1 MAMAEKNI
9 LDSTVNPPLI
19 LVVDDSPESLE
30 VISTELIKYYEVHV
44 ATDGERCLEL
54 ARRVR
59 RPDLILLDVM
69 MPGMDGYEV
78 CRRLK
83 ANPDTADIP
92 VLFLS
97 GRTAAEDE
105 RIGLEI
111 GAEDYLGKPVNVA
124 VMLARVRAHLRLKSA
139 ADYLRDQNYF
149 LEREVAR
156 RVRELSVVQDITIY
170 AMATLAETRD
180 NETGNHIRRTQNYVI
195 TLATK
200 LVESP
205 KYSVQLPRQDIELLY
220 KSAPLHDIGKI
231 GIPDRILLKPG
242 RLTPEEFEIMKT
254 HAAIGR
260 DSIVA
265 AERLVS
271 MPDSF
276 LRFAKEIAGSHHEKW
291 DGSGYPEG
299 LAGEAIPLSA
309 RLMALADV
317 YDALISKRVYKE
329 AFTHEVA
336 RNIILQGRGTH
347 FDPAV
352 IDAFIALEQDFID
365 IAKRFSDGDNEQIPA
380 ALSAQ

>member
-1 MAMAEKNI
+1 MIENLI
-9 LDSTVNPPLI
+9 HTNPGATLI
-19 LVVDDSPESLE
+19 LVVDDSPDSLE
-30 VISTELIKYYEVHV
+30 LISSELMKYYEVHV
-44 ATDGERCLEL
+44 ATDGVRCLEL

-69 MPGMDGYEV
+69 MPDMDGYEV

-111 GAEDYLGKPVNVA
+111 GAEDYLAKPVNPA
-124 VMLARVRAHLRLKSA
+124 VMLARVRAHLRLKAA
-139 ADYLRDQNYF
+139 ADYLRDQNSF

-156 RVRELSVVQDITIY
+156 RVRELSAVQDITIY

-200 LVESP
+200 LAENP
-205 KYSVQLPRQDIELLY
+205 KYAVQLPRQDIELLY

-254 HAAIGR
+254 HAAIGKS
-260 DSIVA
+260 SIQA
-265 AERLVS
+265 AEQLVG

-276 LRFAKEIAGSHHEKW
+276 LRFAKEISGSHHEKW

-329 AFTHEVA
+329 AFSHEVA
-336 RNIILQGRGTH
+336 RNIIVQGRGTH

-365 IAKRFSDGDNEQIPA
+365 IARRFSDNDTEQKASLPAPA
-380 ALSAQ
+380 A

>member
-1 MAMAEKNI
+1 MIENLI
-9 LDSTVNPPLI
+9 HTNPGTTLI
-19 LVVDDSPESLE
+19 LVVDDSPDSLE
-30 VISTELIKYYEVHV
+30 LISSELMKYYEVHV
-44 ATDGERCLEL
+44 ATDGVRCLEL

-59 RPDLILLDVM
+59 QPDLILLDVM

-92 VLFLS
+92 ILFLS
-97 GRTAAEDE
+97 GRTEAEDE

-111 GAEDYLGKPVNVA
+111 GAEDYLAKPVNEA
-124 VMLARVRAHLRLKSA
+124 VMLARVRAHLRLKAA
-139 ADYLRDQNYF
+139 ADYLRDQNSF

-156 RVRELSVVQDITIY
+156 RVRELSSVQDITIY

-200 LVESP
+200 MAENP
-205 KYSVQLPRQDIELLY
+205 KYAVQLPRQDIELLY

-254 HAAIGR
+254 HAAIGK
-260 DSIVA
+260 DSIKA
-265 AERLVS
+265 AEQLVG

-329 AFTHEVA
+329 AFSHEVA
-336 RNIILQGRGTH
+336 RNIIVQGRGTH

-365 IAKRFSDGDNEQIPA
+365 IARRFSDNDSELTSTLPAPA
-380 ALSAQ
+380 A

>member
-1 MAMAEKNI
+1 MIENLI
-9 LDSTVNPPLI
+9 HTNPGATLI
-19 LVVDDSPESLE
+19 LVVDDSPDSLE
-30 VISTELIKYYEVHV
+30 LISSELMKYYEVHV
-44 ATDGERCLEL
+44 ATDGVRCLEL

-59 RPDLILLDVM
+59 RPDLILLDAM
-69 MPGMDGYEV
+69 MPDMDGYEV

-111 GAEDYLGKPVNVA
+111 GAEDYLAKPVNPA
-124 VMLARVRAHLRLKSA
+124 VMLARVRAHLRLKAA
-139 ADYLRDQNYF
+139 ADYLRDQNSF

-156 RVRELSVVQDITIY
+156 RVRELSAVQDITIY

-200 LVESP
+200 LAENP
-205 KYSVQLPRQDIELLY
+205 KYAVQLPRQDIELLY

-242 RLTPEEFEIMKT
+242 RLTPEEFDIMKT
-254 HAAIGR
+254 HAAIGKA
-260 DSIVA
+260 SIEA
-265 AERLVS
+265 AEQLVG

-329 AFTHEVA
+329 AFSHEVA
-336 RNIILQGRGTH
+336 RNIIVQGNGTH

-365 IAKRFSDGDNEQIPA
+365 IAKRFSDNDAELTA
-380 ALSAQ
+380 APSVSAS

>member
-1 MAMAEKNI
+1 MIENLI
-9 LDSTVNPPLI
+9 HTNPGATLI
-19 LVVDDSPESLE
+19 LVVDDSPDSLE
-30 VISTELIKYYEVHV
+30 LISSELMKYYEVHV
-44 ATDGERCLEL
+44 ATDGVRCLEL

-83 ANPDTADIP
+83 ANPETADIP

-111 GAEDYLGKPVNVA
+111 GAEDYLAKPVNPA
-124 VMLARVRAHLRLKSA
+124 VMLARVRAHLRLKAA
-139 ADYLRDQNYF
+139 ADYLRDQNSF

-200 LVESP
+200 LAENP
-205 KYSVQLPRQDIELLY
+205 KYAVQLPRQDIELLY

-254 HAAIGR
+254 HAAIGKS
-260 DSIVA
+260 SIQA
-265 AERLVS
+265 AEQLVG

-329 AFTHEVA
+329 AFSHEVA
-336 RNIILQGRGTH
+336 RNIIVQGNGTH

-365 IAKRFSDGDNEQIPA
+365 IAKRFSDNDAELTA
-380 ALSAQ
+380 APSVSAS

>member
-1 MAMAEKNI
+1 MMEHLDQTKP
-9 LDSTVNPPLI
+9 DSTLI
-19 LVVDDSPESLE
+19 LVVDDSPDSLE
-30 VISTELIKYYEVHV
+30 LISSELMKYYEVHV
-44 ATDGERCLEL
+44 ATDGLRCLEL

-92 VLFLS
+92 LLFLS

-111 GAEDYLGKPVNVA
+111 GAEDYLAKPVNPA
-124 VMLARVRAHLRLKSA
+124 VMLARVRAHLRLKAA
-139 ADYLRDQNYF
+139 ADYLRDQNSF

-156 RVRELSVVQDITIY
+156 RVREISAVQDITIY

-195 TLATK
+195 TLASK
-200 LVESP
+200 LAENP
-205 KYSVQLPRQDIELLY
+205 KYAVQLPRQDIELLY

-254 HAAIGR
+254 HAAIGK
-260 DSIVA
+260 DSIQA
-265 AERLVS
+265 AEQLVG

-329 AFTHEVA
+329 AFSHEVA
-336 RNIILQGRGTH
+336 RNIIVQGRGTH

-365 IAKRFSDGDNEQIPA
+365 IARRFSDNDSELTATLPAPA
-380 ALSAQ
+380 A

>member
-1 MAMAEKNI
+1 MMEHLDQTKP
-9 LDSTVNPPLI
+9 DSTLI
-19 LVVDDSPESLE
+19 LVVDDSPDSLE
-30 VISTELIKYYEVHV
+30 LISSELMKYYEVHV
-44 ATDGERCLEL
+44 ATDGVRCLEL

-97 GRTAAEDE
+97 GRNAAEDE

-111 GAEDYLGKPVNVA
+111 GAEDYLAKPVNPA
-124 VMLARVRAHLRLKSA
+124 VMLARVRAHLRLKAA
-139 ADYLRDQNYF
+139 ADYLRDQNSF

-156 RVRELSVVQDITIY
+156 RVREISAVQDITIY

-200 LVESP
+200 LAEFP
-205 KYSVQLPRQDIELLY
+205 KYAVQLPRQDIELLY

-254 HAAIGR
+254 HAAIGK
-260 DSIVA
+260 DSIQA
-265 AERLVS
+265 AEQLVG

-291 DGSGYPEG
+291 DGSGYPDG

-329 AFTHEVA
+329 AFSHEVA
-336 RNIILQGRGTH
+336 RNLIVQGRGTH

-365 IAKRFSDGDNEQIPA
+365 IAKRFSDNDTELA
-380 ALSAQ
+380 ATPSASAA

>member
-1 MAMAEKNI
+1 MMEHLDQTKP
-9 LDSTVNPPLI
+9 DSTLI
-19 LVVDDSPESLE
+19 LVVDDSPDSLE
-30 VISTELIKYYEVHV
+30 LISSELMKYYEVHV
-44 ATDGERCLEL
+44 ATDGVRCLEL

-111 GAEDYLGKPVNVA
+111 GAEDYLAKPVNPA
-124 VMLARVRAHLRLKSA
+124 VMLARVRAHLRLKAA
-139 ADYLRDQNYF
+139 ADYLRDQNSF

-156 RVRELSVVQDITIY
+156 RVREISAVQDITIY

-200 LVESP
+200 LAEFP
-205 KYSVQLPRQDIELLY
+205 KYAVQLPRQDIELLY

-254 HAAIGR
+254 HAAIGK
-260 DSIVA
+260 DSIQA
-265 AERLVS
+265 AEQLVG

-291 DGSGYPEG
+291 DGSGYPDG

-329 AFTHEVA
+329 AFSHEVA
-336 RNIILQGRGTH
+336 RNLIVQGRGTH

-365 IAKRFSDGDNEQIPA
+365 IAKRFSDNDTELA
-380 ALSAQ
+380 ATPSASAA

>member
-1 MAMAEKNI
+1 
-9 LDSTVNPPLI
+9 
-19 LVVDDSPESLE
+19 
-30 VISTELIKYYEVHV
+30 
-44 ATDGERCLEL
+44 
-54 ARRVR
+54 
-59 RPDLILLDVM
+59 
-69 MPGMDGYEV
+69 
-78 CRRLK
+78 
-83 ANPDTADIP
+83 
-92 VLFLS
+92 
-97 GRTAAEDE
+97 
-105 RIGLEI
+105 
-111 GAEDYLGKPVNVA
+111 
-124 VMLARVRAHLRLKSA
+124 MLARVRAHLRLKAA
-139 ADYLRDQNYF
+139 ADYLRDQNSF

-200 LVESP
+200 LAENS
-205 KYSVQLPRQDIELLY
+205 KYAVQLPRQDIELLY

-254 HAAIGR
+254 HAAIGKS
-260 DSIVA
+260 SIQA
-265 AERLVS
+265 AEQLVG

-329 AFTHEVA
+329 AFSHEVA
-336 RNIILQGRGTH
+336 RNIIVQGNGTH

-365 IAKRFSDGDNEQIPA
+365 IAKRFSDNDAELTA
-380 ALSAQ
+380 APSVSAS

>member
-1 MAMAEKNI
+1 MAERNI
-9 LDSTVNPPLI
+9 LDGTVSTPLI

-83 ANPDTADIP
+83 ASPDTADIP

-97 GRTAAEDE
+97 GKTAAEDE
-105 RIGLEI
+105 RVGLEI
-111 GAEDYLGKPVNVA
+111 GAEDYLAKPVNVA

-139 ADYLRDQNYF
+139 ADYLRDQNFF

-195 TLATK
+195 SLATK
-200 LVESP
+200 LAENP
-205 KYSVQLPRQDIELLY
+205 KFAAQLPRQDIELLY

-242 RLTPEEFEIMKT
+242 RLTPEEFDIMKT

-260 DSIVA
+260 DSIEA

-291 DGSGYPEG
+291 DGSGYPKG

-329 AFTHEVA
+329 AFSHEMA
-336 RNIILQGRGTH
+336 RDIIVQGRGTH
-347 FDPAV
+347 LDPEV
-352 IDAFIALEQDFID
+352 VDAFVALEQDFID
-365 IAKRFSDGDNEQIPA
+365 IAKRFSDDENDQRRNPA
-380 ALSAQ
+380 AIAQ

>member
-1 MAMAEKNI
+1 MIENLI
-9 LDSTVNPPLI
+9 HTNPGATLI
-19 LVVDDSPESLE
+19 LVVDDSPDSLE
-30 VISTELIKYYEVHV
+30 LISSELMKYYEVHV
-44 ATDGERCLEL
+44 ATDGVRCLEL

-111 GAEDYLGKPVNVA
+111 GAEDYLAKPVNPA
-124 VMLARVRAHLRLKSA
+124 VMLARVRAHLRLKAA
-139 ADYLRDQNYF
+139 ADYLRDQNSF

-156 RVRELSVVQDITIY
+156 RVRELSAVQDITIY

-200 LVESP
+200 LAENP
-205 KYSVQLPRQDIELLY
+205 KYAAQLPRQDIELLY

-254 HAAIGR
+254 HAAIGK
-260 DSIVA
+260 DSIKA
-265 AERLVS
+265 AEQLVG

-276 LRFAKEIAGSHHEKW
+276 LRFAKEIAGCHHEKW

-329 AFTHEVA
+329 AFSHEVA
-336 RNIILQGRGTH
+336 RNIIVQGSGTH

-365 IAKRFSDGDNEQIPA
+365 IARRFSDNDSELTATLPAPA
-380 ALSAQ
+380 A

>member
-1 MAMAEKNI
+1 MNQHLVDEV
-9 LDSTVNPPLI
+9 STLRAPLI
-19 LVVDDSPESLE
+19 LVVDDSPDSLE
-30 VISTELIKYYEVHV
+30 LISTELIKYFEVHV
-44 ATDGERCLEL
+44 ATNGERCLEL
-54 ARRVR
+54 AGRVR
-59 RPDLILLDVM
+59 GPDLILLDVV
-69 MPGMDGYEV
+69 MPAMDGYEV

-83 ANPDTADIP
+83 ANPETAAIP

-97 GRTAAEDE
+97 GRTAADDE

-111 GAEDYLGKPVNVA
+111 GAEDYLAKPVNPA
-124 VMLARVRAHLRLKSA
+124 IMLAREIM
-139 ADYLRDQNYF
+139 RDQASD
-149 LEREVAR
+149 LG
-156 RVRELSVVQDITIY
+156 ELSAVQDITIY

-180 NETGNHIRRTQNYVI
+180 NETGNHIRRTQNYVVA
-195 TLATK
+195 LATK
-200 LVESP
+200 LADKP
-205 KYSVQLPRQDIELLY
+205 KYAVQLPRQDIELLY

-242 RLTPEEFEIMKT
+242 RLTPEEFDIMKT

-260 DSIVA
+260 DSILA
-265 AERLVS
+265 AEKLVS

-329 AFTHEVA
+329 AFSHEMA
-336 RNIILQGRGTH
+336 RDIILKGRGTH

-352 IDAFIALEQDFID
+352 IEAFVALEQDFID
-365 IAKRFSDGDNEQIPA
+365 IAKRYSDDETDA
-380 ALSAQ
+380 S

>member
-1 MAMAEKNI
+1 MIENLI
-9 LDSTVNPPLI
+9 HTNPGATLI
-19 LVVDDSPESLE
+19 LVVDDSPDSLE
-30 VISTELIKYYEVHV
+30 LISSELMKYYEVHV
-44 ATDGERCLEL
+44 ATDGVRCLEL

-69 MPGMDGYEV
+69 MPDMDGYEV

-111 GAEDYLGKPVNVA
+111 GAEDYLAKPVNPA
-124 VMLARVRAHLRLKSA
+124 VMLARVRAHLRLKAA
-139 ADYLRDQNYF
+139 ADYLRDQNSF

-156 RVRELSVVQDITIY
+156 RVRELSAVQDITIY

-200 LVESP
+200 LAENP
-205 KYSVQLPRQDIELLY
+205 KYAVQLPRQDIELLY

-242 RLTPEEFEIMKT
+242 RLTPEEFDIMKT
-254 HAAIGR
+254 HAAIGKA
-260 DSIVA
+260 SIEA
-265 AERLVS
+265 AEQLVG

-329 AFTHEVA
+329 AFSHEVA
-336 RNIILQGRGTH
+336 RNIIVQGNGTH

-365 IAKRFSDGDNEQIPA
+365 IAKRFSDNDAELTA
-380 ALSAQ
+380 APSVSAS